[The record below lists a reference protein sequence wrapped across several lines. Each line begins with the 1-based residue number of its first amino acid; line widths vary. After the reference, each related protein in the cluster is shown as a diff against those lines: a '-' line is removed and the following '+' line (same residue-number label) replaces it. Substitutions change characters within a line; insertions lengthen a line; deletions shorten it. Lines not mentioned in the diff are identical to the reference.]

1 MAYFEYSTDN
11 TNWITNLPQPV
22 RMDGSLEDLDVN
34 SYRSVVNGN
43 IYRNVLGYKW
53 EKISLE
59 FNWVPETDAYTLIN
73 TVRTANNIY
82 IRFRS
87 PSSSTY
93 TKTLRGYISKLS
105 YQQVKTSLGIGY
117 TIAFNF
123 VEGRR

>member
-11 TNWITNLPQPV
+11 NTWVTTLPQPV
-22 RMDGSLEDLDVN
+22 RMNGSLEDLDVN

-43 IYRNVLGYKW
+43 IYRKVVGYKW

-59 FNWVPETDAYTLIN
+59 FNWISEADAYTLIN
-73 TVRTANNIY
+73 TVRNANNIY

-87 PSSSTY
+87 PSDSTY
-93 TKTLRGYISKLS
+93 TNVLRGYISKLS
-105 YQQVKTSLGIGY
+105 YNQVKTQLGIGY
-117 TIAFNF
+117 TVSFNF

>member
-1 MAYFEYSTDN
+1 MAYFEYSTN
-11 TNWITNLPQPV
+11 GTTWITNLPQPIT
-22 RMDGSLEDLDVN
+22 MNGSLEDLDVN

-43 IYRNVLGYKW
+43 IYRKVVGYKW

-59 FNWVPETDAYTLIN
+59 FNWIPEADAYDLIN
-73 TVRTANNIY
+73 TVRSANNIY

-93 TKTLRGYISKLS
+93 TNVLRGYISKLS
-105 YQQVKTSLGIGY
+105 YNQVKTQLGIGY
-117 TIAFNF
+117 TVSFNF